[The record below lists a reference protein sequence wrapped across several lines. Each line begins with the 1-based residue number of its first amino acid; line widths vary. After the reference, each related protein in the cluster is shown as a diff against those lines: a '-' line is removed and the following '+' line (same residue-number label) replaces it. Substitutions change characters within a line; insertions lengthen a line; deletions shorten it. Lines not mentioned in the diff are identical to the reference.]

1 MTDLTITNNNNL
13 YMEKIDHTAHPDMY
27 DVESSKIG
35 MWLFIFT
42 ELLLFGGLFIVYSV
56 YRYLNP
62 DAFHLAAEEL
72 NTFIGALNTV
82 ILLVS
87 SMTIAMATSALQ
99 KKQKNLAIILV
110 VVTFLIGIAFLVN
123 KYFEWG
129 VKFEHGIWPGSEHM
143 LTQMSQGEILFFGL
157 YFVMTGL
164 HALHI
169 IVGLIIMGFAI
180 KGIVKGKVNENRPSM
195 LDNAGLYWHLVDLIW
210 IFLFPLFYL
219 IH

>member
-1 MTDLTITNNNNL
+1 MDEKLTKV
-13 YMEKIDHTAHPDMY
+13 EHTHY
-27 DVESSKIG
+27 DSEASKIG

-42 ELLLFGGLFIVYSV
+42 ELLLFGGLFIIYSV

-72 NTFIGALNTV
+72 DTFIGTANTL

-87 SMTIAMATSALQ
+87 SMTIAMSTTALQ
-99 KKQKNLAIILV
+99 QKRKGLTLLLSS
-110 VVTFLIGIAFLVN
+110 VTVLLGIVFLVN

-129 VKFEHGIWPGSEHM
+129 LKFEHGIWPGSQHLIE
-143 LTQMSQGEILFFGL
+143 TMSQGEILFFGL
-157 YFVMTGL
+157 YFIMTGL

-169 IVGLIIMGFAI
+169 IVGLVIIGVAMYRVQTGT
-180 KGIVKGKVNENRPSM
+180 VHENRAAM
-195 LDNAGLYWHLVDLIW
+195 LENAGLYWHLVDVIW

-219 IH
+219 IT

>member
-1 MTDLTITNNNNL
+1 
-13 YMEKIDHTAHPDMY
+13 MEQNAHTEHDHY
-27 DVESSKIG
+27 DAEASKIG

-56 YRYLNP
+56 YRFMNQ

-72 NTFIGALNTV
+72 NTTIGAINTV
-82 ILLVS
+82 LLLIS
-87 SMTIAMATSALQ
+87 SMTIAMSTSALQ
-99 KKQKNLAIILV
+99 FKKKGVTLGLLTVTVIL
-110 VVTFLIGIAFLVN
+110 GIVFLVN

-129 VKFEHGIWPGSEHM
+129 IKFEHGIWPGSEH
-143 LTQMSQGEILFFGL
+143 LLNDFSQGEILFFGL

-169 IVGLIIMGFAI
+169 IIGLAIILVAAWRI
-180 KGIVKGKVNENRPSM
+180 HKGTVNENRAA
-195 LDNAGLYWHLVDLIW
+195 LLENAGLYWHLVDLIW

>member
-1 MTDLTITNNNNL
+1 
-13 YMEKIDHTAHPDMY
+13 MEQHAHTEHSHY
-27 DVESSKIG
+27 DAEASKIG

-56 YRYLNP
+56 YRFMNQ

-72 NTFIGALNTV
+72 NTTIGAINT
-82 ILLVS
+82 ILLLVS
-87 SMTIAMATSALQ
+87 SMTIAMSTSTLQLKKKGATLGL
-99 KKQKNLAIILV
+99 LA
-110 VVTFLIGIAFLVN
+110 VTVLIGLIFLVN

-129 VKFEHGIWPGSEHM
+129 IKFEHGIWPGSEHM
-143 LTQMSQGEILFFGL
+143 LTNFSQGEILFFGL

-169 IVGLIIMGFAI
+169 VIGLAIILVAAWRVH
-180 KGIVKGKVNENRPSM
+180 KGTVNENRAA
-195 LDNAGLYWHLVDLIW
+195 LVENAGLYWHLVDLIW

>member
-1 MTDLTITNNNNL
+1 
-13 YMEKIDHTAHPDMY
+13 MEQHAHTEHSHY
-27 DVESSKIG
+27 DAEASKIG

-56 YRYLNP
+56 YRFMNQ

-72 NTFIGALNTV
+72 NTTIGAINT
-82 ILLVS
+82 ILLLVS
-87 SMTIAMATSALQ
+87 SMTIAMSTSTLQLKKKGATLGL
-99 KKQKNLAIILV
+99 LA
-110 VVTFLIGIAFLVN
+110 VTVLIGLIFLVN

-129 VKFEHGIWPGSEHM
+129 IKFEHGIWPGSEHM
-143 LTQMSQGEILFFGL
+143 LTNFSQGEILFFGL

-169 IVGLIIMGFAI
+169 IIGLIIILFAAWRVH
-180 KGIVKGKVNENRPSM
+180 KGTVNENRAA
-195 LDNAGLYWHLVDLIW
+195 LLENAGLYWHLVDLIW

>member
-1 MTDLTITNNNNL
+1 
-13 YMEKIDHTAHPDMY
+13 MEKTHQAHHEHY
-27 DVESSKIG
+27 DPEASKIG

-42 ELLLFGGLFIVYSV
+42 ELLLFGAMFIIYSV

-62 DAFHLAAEEL
+62 EAFHLAGEEL
-72 NTFIGALNTV
+72 NTLIGAINTV

-87 SMTIAMATSALQ
+87 SMTIAMSTTAIRKGNIWLTQQL
-99 KKQKNLAIILV
+99 LAITLV
-110 VVTFLIGIAFLVN
+110 LALVFLVN

-129 VKFEHGIWPGSEHM
+129 SKFSHGIFPGSEYM
-143 LTQMSQGEILFFGL
+143 LANYSQGEILFFGL

-164 HALHI
+164 HAVHI
-169 IVGLIIMGFAI
+169 LVGMGLIIWTMI
-180 KGIVKGKVNENRPSM
+180 EVRQKKIHQEKYDLLENS
-195 LDNAGLYWHLVDLIW
+195 GLYWHLVDIIW

>member
-1 MTDLTITNNNNL
+1 
-13 YMEKIDHTAHPDMY
+13 MEETVQTEHVHY
-27 DVESSKIG
+27 DAEASKIG

-42 ELLLFGGLFIVYSV
+42 ELLLFGGLFLTYSV

-62 DAFHLAAEEL
+62 EAFHLAALEL
-72 NTFIGALNTV
+72 NTSIGAINTV
-82 ILLVS
+82 LLLVS
-87 SMTIAMATSALQ
+87 SMTIAMSTTTLQLKKKGATLG
-99 KKQKNLAIILV
+99 LLVITII
-110 VVTFLIGIAFLVN
+110 IGIVFLVN

-129 VKFEHGIWPGSEHM
+129 VKFEHGIWPGSEH
-143 LTQMSQGEILFFGL
+143 LINDFGQGEILFFGL

-169 IVGLIIMGFAI
+169 IIGLIIIAVAAYRI
-180 KGIVKGKVNENRPSM
+180 QKGTVHENRAAL

-219 IH
+219 IT

>member
-1 MTDLTITNNNNL
+1 
-13 YMEKIDHTAHPDMY
+13 
-27 DVESSKIG
+27 

-42 ELLLFGGLFIVYSV
+42 ELLLFGGLFIVYSI
-56 YRYLNP
+56 YRFLNP
-62 DAFHLAAEEL
+62 ESFKLAAEAL
-72 NTFIGALNTV
+72 NPTIGAINTI

-87 SMTIAMATSALQ
+87 SMTIAMSTSALQ
-99 KKQKNLAIILV
+99 KKNKGLTVFLLEVTVMLAII
-110 VVTFLIGIAFLVN
+110 FLIN

-129 VKFEHGIWPGSEHM
+129 IKFKHGIYPGSEHM
-143 LTQMSQGEILFFGL
+143 ISEFSKGEILFFGL

-169 IVGLIIMGFAI
+169 IVGMIIIIFALR
-180 KGIVKGKVNENRPSM
+180 GVQNGKVHARRPS
-195 LDNAGLYWHLVDLIW
+195 LLENAGLYWHLVDLIW

>member
-1 MTDLTITNNNNL
+1 
-13 YMEKIDHTAHPDMY
+13 MEHNTHNEHDHY
-27 DVESSKIG
+27 DAEASKIG

-56 YRYLNP
+56 YRFLNQ

-72 NTFIGALNTV
+72 NTVIGSINT
-82 ILLVS
+82 ILLLTS
-87 SMTIAMATSALQ
+87 SMTIAYSTTTLQQ
-99 KKQKNLAIILV
+99 KKKGVTLLLLAVTVIIGLV
-110 VVTFLIGIAFLVN
+110 FLVN

-129 VKFEHGIWPGSEHM
+129 AKFEHGIWPGSEH
-143 LTQMSQGEILFFGL
+143 LKTAFSQGEILFFGL
-157 YFVMTGL
+157 YYVMTGL

-169 IVGLIIMGFAI
+169 IIGLIIILFAARRVY
-180 KGIVKGKVNENRPSM
+180 KGTVNENRAA
-195 LDNAGLYWHLVDLIW
+195 LLENAGLYWHLVDLIW

>member
-1 MTDLTITNNNNL
+1 
-13 YMEKIDHTAHPDMY
+13 MEHTTTHTGQHY
-27 DVESSKIG
+27 DPEASKLG

-42 ELLLFGGLFIVYSV
+42 ELLLFGGLFIVYSI
-56 YRYLNP
+56 YRFLNP
-62 DAFHLAAEEL
+62 EAFKLAGQEL
-72 NTFIGALNTV
+72 DIFIGAVNTV

-87 SMTIAMATSALQ
+87 SMTIAMSTSALQ
-99 KKQKNLAIILV
+99 KNDKRTTVILV
-110 VVTFLIGIAFLVN
+110 WVTLILAFIFLVN

-129 VKFEHGIWPGSEHM
+129 AKFGHGIFPGSERM
-143 LTQMSQGEILFFGL
+143 INDLSQGEILFFGL

-169 IVGLIIMGFAI
+169 IVGMGIMFFALKRI
-180 KGIVKGKVNENRPSM
+180 HNGTVHPDRPS
-195 LDNAGLYWHLVDLIW
+195 LLENAGLYWHLVDLIW

>member
-1 MTDLTITNNNNL
+1 
-13 YMEKIDHTAHPDMY
+13 MENATQHSTPHY
-27 DVESSKIG
+27 DQEASKLG

-42 ELLLFGGLFIVYSV
+42 ELLLFGGLFLVYSI
-56 YRYLNP
+56 YRFLNP
-62 DAFHLAAEEL
+62 EAFRMGGEEL
-72 NTFIGALNTV
+72 NLTIGAVNTI

-87 SMTIAMATSALQ
+87 SMTIAMSTSALQ
-99 KKQKNLAIILV
+99 KKDKKLTLFLLGITILLA
-110 VVTFLIGIAFLVN
+110 LIFLVN

-129 VKFEHGIWPGSEHM
+129 VKFEHGIWPGSQH
-143 LTQMSQGEILFFGL
+143 LVNDLSKGEILFFGL

-169 IVGLIIMGFAI
+169 VVGMIVIIVALSKVQ
-180 KGIVKGKVNENRPSM
+180 KGTVNADRPS
-195 LDNAGLYWHLVDLIW
+195 LLENAGLYWHLVDLIW